1 MEAGKITSFAMMG
14 LIAVGVIVFIMSLS
28 GSYDAILNVSYI
40 YMGLG
45 VLAALVGAATGI
57 MNKPHAAKGILIGLG
72 GMVVVMLIGYAM
84 ADGSDFEQYST
95 TEGLS
100 KLSGTLLYALYVL
113 MGLSVVTVV
122 AAEVM
127 RIIR

>member
-1 MEAGKITSFAMMG
+1 MDIGKITSYVMMG
-14 LIAVGVIVFIMSLS
+14 LIAIGVIVFIMSINE
-28 GSYDAILNVSYI
+28 SYDAILNVSYI

-45 VLAALVGAATGI
+45 MLAALVGAGVGI

-72 GMVVVMLIGYAM
+72 GMLVVMLLGYVL
-84 ADGSDFEQYST
+84 ADGSDFEQYGT

-100 KLSGTLLYALYVL
+100 KLTGTLLNSLYVL

-122 AAEVM
+122 ASEVM
-127 RIIR
+127 RLIR